1 METEPKSLTP
11 EQREHWE
18 QRLKDAEKAYQLAL
32 RTLGYEAIKDSEN
45 NDEER
50 RNDQSS

>member
-1 METEPKSLTP
+1 MERQPELTP

-50 RNDQSS
+50 DDE